1 MSAADAKARGNAAY
15 KKKDFETAIKEYEA
29 AIELDGSD
37 MTFYNNMG
45 AVFFEQKNF
54 DKCIEVCEKAIE
66 IGRENRA
73 DFKLIAKAFVRI
85 ANAYK
90 QKEDYQK
97 AKTYYEKAMSEHR
110 TPETKDLLSKVEKII
125 KDKERLAYIDEE
137 KSAAE
142 KELGNQCFKKGDF
155 PAAIKHYSEAI
166 LRNPS
171 DHKIF
176 SNRAACYSK
185 LAEFNLGLKDCD
197 ECIRLDPSFIK
208 GYIRK
213 AKIQMGLKQ
222 HSKAEESY
230 RQALE
235 IDSSNSEAQQGL
247 RECMMATSS
256 DPEEVRKR
264 AMNDPEVREILA
276 DPAMRMILE
285 QMQAD
290 PRAVQ
295 EHLKDP
301 AISQKLQKLMASGI
315 VSIR

>member
-15 KKKDFETAIKEYEA
+15 KKKDFETAITEYQA
-29 AIELDGSD
+29 AIDLDASD

-45 AVFFEQKNF
+45 AVYFEQKNF
-54 DKCIEVCEKAIE
+54 DKCIETCEKAIE
-66 IGRENRA
+66 VGRENRA

-85 ANAYK
+85 GNAYK

-110 TPETKDLLSKVEKII
+110 TPETKDLLSKVEKVI
-125 KDKERLAYIDEE
+125 KEKERLAYIDED
-137 KSAAE
+137 KSEAA
-142 KELGNQCFKKGDF
+142 KQLGNECFKKGDF
-155 PAAIKHYSEAI
+155 PTAIKHYSEAI

-197 ECIRLDPSFIK
+197 ECIRLDPAFIK
-208 GYIRK
+208 GYLRK
-213 AKIQMGLKQ
+213 AKIQIGLKQ

-230 RQALE
+230 RKALE
-235 IDSSNSEAQQGL
+235 IDSSNQEAQAGL
-247 RECMMATSS
+247 RESMMATTT

-264 AMNDPEVREILA
+264 AMNDPEVQQILG

-285 QMQAD
+285 QMQSD
-290 PRAVQ
+290 P
-295 EHLKDP
+295 
-301 AISQKLQKLMASGI
+301 
-315 VSIR
+315 